1 MRKLVHAMGISAA
14 VFAAAAAVASAP
26 GTDGVVGTSIGSDL
40 VIDSTFGEGG
50 FTAVNYN
57 DEVGVWD
64 ESVRLRAADGGGY
77 WLIGFHRPDTG
88 SDRVAISKL
97 DANGHLNTA
106 FGSGGKIAVN
116 TGLTWVRDAV
126 VIDGRFY
133 IAGVYLLTSSGPS
146 VMAVACLDSTGQYC
160 AGFGDAEG
168 TVTIA
173 ANAPGLSSE
182 ALRILERDGSLYA
195 VGTTDPGGGE
205 FGHSSAIAIAKLD
218 SATGELDPT
227 FGGGIG
233 PLPGTAVFNPDLYPD
248 GYDYAYAAAFAA
260 NGDILIGGSAQTD
273 ATQASHGYVLA
284 LDAATGALDTAFGTD
299 GYAYLSLSIGVH
311 YDQVV
316 VRAIRVLDDGRIIV
330 AGDANHDDEFF
341 NVIADVLLAS
351 FQPNGA
357 PSMDFGVN
365 GMTHINVGATTT
377 VTDMVVRA
385 NGDIV
390 VSTPSNG
397 LLPDPYTS
405 DVLQSV
411 VQFDAAGNG
420 PASTVSFEYPSL
432 VLPQGWPT
440 SLLVDAD
447 DRILVAGFR
456 LWAFD
461 FPIPDSDHSVARLI
475 RDRIF
480 RDDFESWQK
489 RLR

>member
-1 MRKLVHAMGISAA
+1 MRKLVHTIGISVAA
-14 VFAAAAAVASAP
+14 FAAAAAVASTP
-26 GTDGVVGTSIGSDL
+26 GPQGVVGTSIGSDL
-40 VIDSTFGEGG
+40 AVDSTFGEAG
-50 FTAVNYN
+50 FTVVNYN
-57 DEVGVWD
+57 DDYGTWD
-64 ESVRLRAADGGGY
+64 ESVRLRPADDGGY
-77 WLIGFHRPDTG
+77 WLFGFHRPNAG
-88 SDRVAISKL
+88 NDRVAISKL
-97 DANGHLNTA
+97 DADGHLDA
-106 FGSGGKIAVN
+106 SFGTGGKIAVD

-126 VIDGRFY
+126 VVDGRLY

-146 VMAVACLDSTGQYC
+146 VMAVACLDSAGQYC
-160 AGFGDAEG
+160 AGFGDSQG

-173 ANAPGLSSE
+173 ANAPGMSSE

-195 VGTTDPGGGE
+195 VGTTDPGGGD

-218 SATGELDPT
+218 AATGELDAA
-227 FGGGIG
+227 FGDGTG

-248 GYDYAYAAAFAA
+248 GYDYAYSAAFAA

-273 ATQASHGYVLA
+273 ATQGSNGYVLA

-299 GYAYLSLSIGVH
+299 GYVYLSLDIGVH
-311 YDQVV
+311 YDQLI

-341 NVIADVLLAS
+341 NIIADVLLAS
-351 FQPNGA
+351 FEPNGT

-365 GMTHINVGATTT
+365 GMTHVNVGATTT

-385 NGDIV
+385 DGDIV

-397 LLPDPYTS
+397 LLPDPYNS

-420 PASTVSFEYPSL
+420 PTSTVSFEYPSL
-432 VLPQGWPT
+432 VQPQGWPT
-440 SLLVDAD
+440 SLLVDSQ

-456 LWAFD
+456 LWDFD
-461 FPIPDSDHSVARLI
+461 FPIPDSDHSVARLM
-475 RDRIF
+475 RDTIF
-480 RDDFESWQK
+480 ADGFDP
-489 RLR
+489 